1 MLDHLFSIDKIS
13 WNNYNKKQNNF
24 DQQSKIVFN
33 APGHLASPS
42 NKLVNPIS
50 FSMLNSL
57 MFACLHCSQIN
68 AKSFVGR
75 WAFNYFSIDIT
86 LCLCLK
92 ICYSICFI
100 TIWITL
106 GLYHKI
112 LINSLTVVFLLTGKP
127 NLKIHFGLI
136 ELKAKT
142 LLRVH

>member
-1 MLDHLFSIDKIS
+1 LL
-13 WNNYNKKQNNF
+13 
-24 DQQSKIVFN
+24 
-33 APGHLASPS
+33 
-42 NKLVNPIS
+42 
-50 FSMLNSL
+50 
-57 MFACLHCSQIN
+57 ACLHCSQIN

-112 LINSLTVVFLLTGKP
+112 LINSLTVVFLFINRQAKFKNSFRSNWIEGKNSFKSPLTIKAQ
-127 NLKIHFGLI
+127 LKREKKIEKMKKWNQCFHFFMHQVRQCDGSFYRI
-136 ELKAKT
+136 T
-142 LLRVH
+142 FYR